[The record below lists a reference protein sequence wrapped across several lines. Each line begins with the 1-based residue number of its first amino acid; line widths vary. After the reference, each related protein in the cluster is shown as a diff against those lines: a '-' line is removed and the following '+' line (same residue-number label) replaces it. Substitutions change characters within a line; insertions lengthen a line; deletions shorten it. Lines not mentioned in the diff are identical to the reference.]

1 MTVHVWLMRVDL
13 PAADVAGLT
22 TVLDPDERRRAA
34 LLALDANRRRF
45 IAAHGVA
52 RVIIGHWLSVPADR
66 IGWTRGL
73 HGKPELTGTPQGIQV
88 NLSHSGDLALLAIT
102 EHRHCGVDLQLLPDA
117 TQAVRLAGRFFP
129 AEETRL
135 VTAVTDPAERVR
147 RFGVLW
153 TRKEACLKVAGG
165 RLMPG
170 MRLPV
175 HGAVTGDG
183 AVVVRDPS
191 GPLPGPYLV
200 RDLPAPDGFRAAVAV
215 SGAGRCPVVRHWWP
229 AELDDDPDPHVFLD
243 TMAVEQCSTVR
254 PAVTSA

>member
-52 RVIIGHWLSVPADR
+52 RVVIGHWLSVPADR
-66 IGWTRGL
+66 IGWQRGL
-73 HGKPELTGTPQGIQV
+73 HGKPELTGTPQGTQV

-102 EHRHCGVDLQLLPDA
+102 EHRHCGVDLQQLPA
-117 TQAVRLAGRFFP
+117 APQAVRLARRFFP

-135 VTAVTDPAERVR
+135 VTAAADPAERVR

-175 HGAVTGDG
+175 HGRPTGAG
-183 AVVVRDPS
+183 AVVVRDPG
-191 GPLPGPYLV
+191 GPLPGTYLV

-215 SGAGRCPVVRHWWP
+215 SGARPCPVVRHWWP
-229 AELDDDPDPHVFLD
+229 PELDHDLDPHVFLD
-243 TMAVEQCSTVR
+243 TMAVEQCSTV
-254 PAVTSA
+254 TSA